1 MRIVRFH
8 LEPWQRGN
16 SVTPSPAQSPS
27 LALLSPHVLRRQR
40 PASLEDLEDLCSS
53 SPTTQQQQQ
62 QLLRRQRRLKCR
74 YPQVVKRL
82 ATLCSDVMARHVSSK
97 PIHINTISIY
107 VSVDPKD
114 VLIEFLNFH
123 FLFLFS

>member
-8 LEPWQRGN
+8 LEPWQRGGGG

-40 PASLEDLEDLCSS
+40 PASLEDFEDLPNLSAKHPALPSS
-53 SPTTQQQQQ
+53 R
-62 QLLRRQRRLKCR
+62 LRRLKCR

-82 ATLCSDVMARHVSSK
+82 STLCSDVIARHVRDMF
-97 PIHINTISIY
+97 HR
-107 VSVDPKD
+107 VSLEDFPWDSPLYMVY
-114 VLIEFLNFH
+114 
-123 FLFLFS
+123 